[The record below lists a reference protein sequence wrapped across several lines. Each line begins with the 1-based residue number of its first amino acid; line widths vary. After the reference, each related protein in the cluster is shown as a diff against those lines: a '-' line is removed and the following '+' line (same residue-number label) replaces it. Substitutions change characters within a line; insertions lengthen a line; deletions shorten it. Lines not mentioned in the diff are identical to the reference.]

1 LGLSTEA
8 LVQVD
13 GGSPLTHRPKAL
25 YIHRS
30 FVSAE
35 SREEPPLAK
44 PRTIHACQACGAQHS
59 RWHGRCPDCGAWDS
73 LVEETFAPVR
83 GGGGVARGEGL
94 VAMATGTS
102 SFDEKPRRLSE
113 IAGDA
118 SPRIVT
124 GEHELDRVLG
134 GGFVPGSVVL
144 LGGDPGIG
152 KSTLALQL
160 AGRLAAGGRSV
171 LYVSGEES
179 AEQIKLRAE
188 RLDGLGPGLQIL
200 TTTRVEA
207 LAAPLADLVPSVV
220 VIDSIQTLATAAIE
234 SAAGSVAQVRES
246 AAQLATT
253 AKRLGAVLL
262 LIGHVTKDGQLA
274 GPRVLEHLVD
284 VVLTFEGDRAHAFR
298 LLRAVKN
305 RFGSTQEIGVFQMAA
320 QGLEPVANP
329 SELFLEERS
338 TRAPGSCVV
347 PLLEGTRPMLVE
359 LQALVAPAPYGTPR
373 RTTLGLEDARVALLL
388 AVLDRRSP
396 LDLLSQDVYAKA
408 AGGVRV
414 AEPAADLAI
423 ALAIASSRLELA
435 LPPDTAAMGEIG
447 LGGELRRVS
456 RVDVRVAEA
465 ARLGFR
471 RLLVPSVCEREWRA
485 RAGAGGEKQNEVQSE
500 TCELI
505 PIEQIAEAIEW
516 LRDQGVRGRAVRE
529 KGRSEASG
537 DRG

>member
-1 LGLSTEA
+1 MA
-8 LVQVD
+8 
-13 GGSPLTHRPKAL
+13 R
-25 YIHRS
+25 
-30 FVSAE
+30 
-35 SREEPPLAK
+35 

-73 LVEETFAPVR
+73 LVEESFAPPRAVAGS
-83 GGGGVARGEGL
+83 GGRGEGL
-94 VAMATGTS
+94 ARLVGAPPG
-102 SFDEKPRRLSE
+102 DEKPRRLSE
-113 IAGDA
+113 IDADA
-118 SPRIVT
+118 SPRLAT
-124 GEHELDRVLG
+124 GELELDRVLG
-134 GGFVPGSVVL
+134 GGLVPGSVVL

-160 AGRLAAGGRSV
+160 AGRLAAAGRSV

-188 RLDGLGPGLQIL
+188 RLAGLGRSLQIL
-200 TTTRVEA
+200 TTTRVES
-207 LAAPLADLVPSVV
+207 LAGPFAELAPAVV
-220 VIDSIQTLATAAIE
+220 VVDSIQTIATDAIE

-246 AAQLATT
+246 AAQLAAT

-305 RFGSTQEIGVFQMAA
+305 RFGSTQELGVFQMAA
-320 QGLEPVANP
+320 HGLEPVANP

-347 PLLEGTRPMLVE
+347 PLLEGSRPLLVE

-396 LDLLSQDVYAKA
+396 IDLLSQDVYAKA

-435 LPPDTAAMGEIG
+435 LPPDSAAMGEIG

-456 RVDVRVAEA
+456 RVELRVAEA

-471 RLLVPSVCEREWRA
+471 RLLVPAVCQREWRA
-485 RAGAGGEKQNEVQSE
+485 RDASSAAPGSVSQ
-500 TCELI
+500 CELI
-505 PIEQIAEAIEW
+505 PIEELAQAVEW
-516 LRDQGVRGRAVRE
+516 LRENGVRGRAVRAHQE
-529 KGRSEASG
+529 PSPGSR
-537 DRG
+537 